1 MDAIGQLLLL
11 EELDSIVSSSRT
23 RSLQATYIRN
33 IVLRALREHSLAAA
47 KRLPMNIVFEAPTI
61 AALTDALLCT
71 LLDATVPESAA
82 SSPDDLVRLAERYTA
97 NLPARPSNLRIRPST
112 ADVVLVT
119 GTTGGFAC
127 DILEHLLTD
136 DEIGMVYAFNRKGT
150 KASERQ
156 RARFRERGHD
166 ERLLDSSKFR
176 MVEADLQLADFG
188 IEPELRKEIQ
198 QSVTHVMHNGED
210 ESTYDE

>member
-1 MDAIGQLLLL
+1 
-11 EELDSIVSSSRT
+11 
-23 RSLQATYIRN
+23 
-33 IVLRALREHSLAAA
+33 
-47 KRLPMNIVFEAPTI
+47 MNIMFQAPTI
-61 AALTDALLCT
+61 AALTDAILRSLS
-71 LLDATVPESAA
+71 DATVPESTA
-82 SSPDDLVRLAERYTA
+82 STPEDLVRLAERYSA
-97 NLPARPSNLRIRPST
+97 NIPARPSNLRVREGT
-112 ADVVLVT
+112 KDVVLVT
-119 GTTGGFAC
+119 GTTGGFGC
-127 DILEHLLTD
+127 DILEHLLR
-136 DEIGMVYAFNRKGT
+136 DEEISLVYAFNRKGT